1 MGILK
6 RGSRGAD
13 VIDLQK
19 RLYAAGQHI
28 AADGVY
34 GEITERAVRN
44 FQSQNGLSVDG
55 IAGPKTFEM
64 LQKITGK
71 PANTGGSGRTITAA
85 QLRQIMPNAGS
96 RADTFVG
103 PLNAAMQKYQI
114 NTPARQAAFLAQV
127 GHESGQLRYVREIWG
142 PTAAQKRYEG
152 RKDLGNTQPGDGK
165 RFMGRGLIQLTGRA
179 NYTKYAKLLNLPLVE
194 QPELLEQP
202 INAAMSAAAYWDQ
215 NGLNALADA
224 GQFETITRRIN
235 GGLNGQAD
243 RVALWNR
250 AKKVL

>member
-1 MGILK
+1 MGIL
-6 RGSRGAD
+6 RLGSIGKD
-13 VIDLQK
+13 VVELQK

-34 GEITERAVRN
+34 GEVTERAVRN
-44 FQSQNGLSVDG
+44 FQGQNGLTVDG
-55 IAGPKTFEM
+55 IAGPATM
-64 LQKITGK
+64 GK
-71 PANTGGSGRTITAA
+71 LPPNPDSSVIIGRPVTAA
-85 QLRQIMPNAGS
+85 QLRQILPNAGN

-114 NTPARQAAFLAQV
+114 NTPARQAAFLAQI

-142 PTAAQKRYEG
+142 PTPAQKRYEG

-194 QPELLEQP
+194 NPELLEEP
-202 INAAMSAAAYWDQ
+202 INAALSAAAYWDQ
-215 NGLNALADA
+215 NNLNALADA
-224 GQFETITRRIN
+224 GRFNDITQRIN
-235 GGLNGQAD
+235 GGQNGAAD
-243 RVALWNR
+243 RRALWGR